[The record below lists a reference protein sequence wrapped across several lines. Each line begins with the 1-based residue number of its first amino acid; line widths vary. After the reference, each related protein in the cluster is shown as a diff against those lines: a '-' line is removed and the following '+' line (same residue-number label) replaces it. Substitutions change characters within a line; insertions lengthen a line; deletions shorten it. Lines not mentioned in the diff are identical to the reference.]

1 MKKIFILALI
11 SSLTISASSQCV
23 PDPDVI
29 AQGDPEE
36 DGVLNP
42 SVLEV
47 YPGEDVDISITVLA
61 PPDGIGE
68 VLGAT
73 VPYTMN
79 YFTVTNLENKP
90 DWLVYE
96 CPNDCK
102 YLVNVYS
109 CVHVTGLV
117 PTDVYVGDS
126 VVMDVIVDANV
137 NAVVLGFPVN
147 GYDAVGQNAGD
158 ITIRYKTP
166 ITHIEE
172 TVAAQKS
179 FYNWRNQEYVVKSST
194 DVRLTNIYNIM
205 GNRVISSSAE
215 SIDLS
220 TIHSGIYVVEI
231 LDGNDRF
238 TSKLVK
244 P

>member
-1 MKKIFILALI
+1 MKKFLILAFI
-11 SSLTISASSQCV
+11 SFLTISVSSQCV

-90 DWLVYE
+90 DWLAYE

-102 YLVNVYS
+102 YLVDVYS
-109 CVHVTGLV
+109 CVHVTGIV
-117 PTDVYVGDS
+117 PVDVTAGDS
-126 VVMDVIVDANV
+126 VVMDVIVDA
-137 NAVVLGFPVN
+137 
-147 GYDAVGQNAGD
+147 
-158 ITIRYKTP
+158 ITY
-166 ITHIEE
+166 IEE
-172 TVAAQKS
+172 KFAAHKS
-179 FYNWRNQEYVVKSST
+179 FYDWINQEYVVKS
-194 DVRLTNIYNIM
+194 
-205 GNRVISSSAE
+205 
-215 SIDLS
+215 
-220 TIHSGIYVVEI
+220 
-231 LDGNDRF
+231 
-238 TSKLVK
+238 
-244 P
+244 